1 MSVNTVE
8 NAKELF
14 ADHVVIFNE
23 KSASYKKAK
32 KKWKHKLSGLVPIP
46 VQELTEGWLKERSPD
61 GLIVMGGD
69 GTINSTANIILNSG
83 LDIPMGIIPGGG
95 GNDFYKRQL
104 GRCQEDDGSGII
116 VHEVFE
122 LEYSSSIQKRCAT
135 NTIEWGIGA
144 LVAERRENN
153 EGRFLTGMLKY
164 LYLVIKSMPEFNSW
178 KATIRIDGKEMEFD
192 DLSSVVVGFGSSTM
206 GGGYIMFPEER
217 SGPNKDA
224 PLVLIAQGFSRFKAL
239 GLILKFIRAKQHK
252 DHRLQYYPFN
262 TLELIPYDN
271 GVVKLTVDGEL
282 CPEPPVSIKLG
293 DRKLKTF
300 CVTSNGYL
308 PA

>member
-1 MSVNTVE
+1 MSSNTVE

-14 ADHVVIFNE
+14 VNYVLIYNE
-23 KSASYKKAK
+23 KSASFKRTK
-32 KKWKHKLSGLVPIP
+32 KKWKHKLKGLFPLS
-46 VQELTEGWLKERSPD
+46 VQDLSENWLKERSPD

-95 GNDFYKRQL
+95 GNDFYQRQV
-104 GRCQEDDGSGII
+104 GRCQEHNGSGIT

-122 LEYSSSIQKRCAT
+122 LEYSNNIQKRCAV
-135 NTIEWGIGA
+135 NTVEWGIGA

-164 LYLVIKSMPEFNSW
+164 FYLVIKSLFEFNSW
-178 KATIRIDGKEMEFD
+178 KATIRIDGKDMEFD

-206 GGGYIMFPEER
+206 GGGYIMFPEEC

-224 PLVLIAQGFSRFKAL
+224 PLVLIAHGFSGFKAL
-239 GLILKFIRAKQHK
+239 GLILKFVRGKQHK

-262 TLELIPYDN
+262 TLELIPYDDE
-271 GVVKLTVDGEL
+271 VIKLTVDGEL
-282 CPEPPVSIKLG
+282 FPAPPVSIKLG
-293 DRKLKTF
+293 NRKLKTF
-300 CVTSNGYL
+300 CVTSNGFS
-308 PA
+308 